1 MKLQMVNVTRRF
13 GDFCAVDDLNLA
25 ITNGV
30 YGLLGV
36 NGAGKTVLT
45 DFIVTVF
52 DESVVFVDF
61 IASFLIF
68 RIDVVEVDTHSIFL
82 CPVEAIPHPL

>member
-1 MKLQMVNVTRRF
+1 MERLGLVLPVRCELPCNV
-13 GDFCAVDDLNLA
+13 
-25 ITNGV
+25 
-30 YGLLGV
+30 
-36 NGAGKTVLT
+36 KTVLT

-52 DESVVFVDF
+52 GGSVVFADF

-82 CPVEAIPHPL
+82 RPVEAILHPL

>member
-1 MKLQMVNVTRRF
+1 MERL
-13 GDFCAVDDLNLA
+13 
-25 ITNGV
+25 
-30 YGLLGV
+30 GLVLPVRGELPCDV
-36 NGAGKTVLT
+36 KTVLT

-52 DESVVFVDF
+52 DESVVFADF